1 MAVRSAVPSRTERVA
16 QTVIRRWCASHLRRH
31 ALLCVEGREHI
42 PARGP
47 ALLVCRHVHHA
58 YDGCVLLTA
67 FPRPVH
73 LLITLDWMP
82 FVPVRRLM
90 ANACRFVRWPVVTR
104 AAYLPGIAAA
114 AREQTT
120 KRLSVRQAVTAS
132 AEVLQSGEIL
142 AVFPEGYPNV
152 DPVYTPKLSLTDVLP
167 FQPGFAT
174 ILDMA
179 QRTCEGPIP
188 VVPVGFSYQRDD
200 RWKITMRCGPAVFR
214 KPGESRASF
223 VTSVQSKVVELS
235 RPLPP

>member
-47 ALLVCRHVHHA
+47 VLLVCRHVHHA

-90 ANACRFVRWPVVTR
+90 AKACRFARWPVVAR
-104 AAYLPGIAAA
+104 AVHRSGIMPATSERATA
-114 AREQTT
+114 GT
-120 KRLSVRQAVTAS
+120 SVRSAVRAS
-132 AEVLQSGEIL
+132 ADILQAGEIL
-142 AVFPEGYPNV
+142 AVFPEGYPNI
-152 DPVYTPKLSLTDVLP
+152 DPVYTPKLSLTDVIP
-167 FQPGFAT
+167 FLPGFAA
-174 ILDMA
+174 ILDLA
-179 QRTCEGPIP
+179 QRTRPEPIP
-188 VVPVGFSYQRDD
+188 VVPVGFSYEPGD
-200 RWKITMRCGPAVFR
+200 RWRITMRCGPAVYR
-214 KPGESRASF
+214 NPAESRASF
-223 VTSVQSKVVELS
+223 VIAVQSKVIELS
-235 RPLPP
+235 RP